1 MQGNIPLPQDPQGA
15 PNHTKLSDLISKVPA
30 GPSSSQRSKG
40 QTLTAVLSRHCR
52 AFRDKGDVHT
62 CMKKSCSGGQAHVQ
76 QGYNP
81 GADGHLKPQC
91 FVLRAGHASF
101 TLPFPLQ
108 QVSKPCIRWP
118 QNAHEKSRCWCCWG
132 SSVWVSATVLIR
144 ANEFTECLQ
153 HDSSSCSRSQGHS
166 PATQ

>member
-1 MQGNIPLPQDPQGA
+1 MPNPIPAAINRHRYKRTTIWPCSLFGEFQQEISADSMLQDIFSARIAPVQGNIPLPQDPQGA

-62 CMKKSCSGGQAHVQ
+62 CVKKSCSGGQAHVQ

-101 TLPFPLQ
+101 TLPFP
-108 QVSKPCIRWP
+108 
-118 QNAHEKSRCWCCWG
+118 
-132 SSVWVSATVLIR
+132 
-144 ANEFTECLQ
+144 
-153 HDSSSCSRSQGHS
+153 
-166 PATQ
+166 